1 MACSV
6 WELTA
11 GGGARLCQSS
21 FPQKSGH
28 CTSERHLFV
37 PAKCALCAGSLSG
50 GHDLGFGWEVLLNL
64 LPFRKHPGGML
75 REENSKEVSNAG
87 FLRKVALMF
96 SVLNMYAKL

>member
-1 MACSV
+1 MGKKKGILWLCCMWHHGAAGWVACSV

-50 GHDLGFGWEVLLNL
+50 GHDLGFG
-64 LPFRKHPGGML
+64 
-75 REENSKEVSNAG
+75 
-87 FLRKVALMF
+87 
-96 SVLNMYAKL
+96 